1 MPGVRRQ
8 AAGGRN
14 LKAEGR
20 KQSAST
26 RSDMLTGPEMRGI
39 QLRLQ
44 KFTVV

>member
-20 KQSAST
+20 MKSAST
-26 RSDMLTGPEMRGI
+26 QSDVLTGPEIRGI
-39 QLRLQ
+39 QPRLQ

>member
-8 AAGGRN
+8 AAGGGN

-20 KQSAST
+20 MKSAST
-26 RSDMLTGPEMRGI
+26 QSDMLKGPEIRGI
-39 QLRLQ
+39 QPRLQ